1 MRNSYAPQG
10 TKRRNRISM
19 RNKPSL
25 KLPTNMREL
34 EQLKDVTESS
44 IERSLEEEKL
54 LKETYRD
61 VTREREKNIQKLRS
75 ELNTA
80 IKELS
85 RFQRENRANRSRLAR
100 QRRLLTHD
108 LANLGNRFNYF
119 VRYQR
124 NKVSQSPGQV
134 IDRMQEGKINPKE
147 GSR

>member
-75 ELNTA
+75 TGSLQ
-80 IKELS
+80 LS
-85 RFQRENRANRSRLAR
+85 SHSTSIIRRSERESR
-100 QRRLLTHD
+100 
-108 LANLGNRFNYF
+108 
-119 VRYQR
+119 
-124 NKVSQSPGQV
+124 P
-134 IDRMQEGKINPKE
+134 
-147 GSR
+147 